1 MTLEDLNRL
10 RFLREEIRRLDE
22 KAEVLRARAE
32 RLTPILT
39 DMPSGSHD
47 HDQMAGIIAEL
58 VDNERRA
65 AEKALALTQACEDT
79 ERWLDALPDQQRRVM
94 RLYYVDG
101 IRTWKEV
108 AELLPYSERHCRR
121 IKNAALARMSSDVRF
136 PCGKMVP

>member
-10 RFLREEIRRLDE
+10 RTMREEIRRLDE

-39 DMPSGSHD
+39 GMPSGSHD

-65 AEKALALTQACEDT
+65 AEKALALTQACEDA
-79 ERWLDALPDQQRRVM
+79 ERWLDALPEQQRRVM

-108 AELLPYSERHCRR
+108 AEKTPYSYNHVLQ
-121 IKNAALARMSSDVRF
+121 IKCAANSRLEKHAN
-136 PCGKMVP
+136 

>member
-22 KAEVLRARAE
+22 KAEVLHARAE

-39 DMPSGSHD
+39 GMPSGSHD

-65 AEKALALTQACEDT
+65 AEKALALTQACEDA
-79 ERWLDALPDQQRRVM
+79 ERWLDALPEQQRRVM

-108 AELLPYSERHCRR
+108 AEKTPYHYIHCLRV
-121 IKNAALARMSSDVRF
+121 KEAALRKLENASQ
-136 PCGKMVP
+136 C

>member
-10 RFLREEIRRLDE
+10 RFLRDEIRQLDE
-22 KAEVLRARAE
+22 KAMELRARAE

-39 DMPSGSHD
+39 GMPSGTHE

-65 AEKALALTQACEDT
+65 AEKALALTQACEDA

-101 IRTWKEV
+101 VRTWKEV
-108 AELLPYSERHCRR
+108 AERTPYHYIHCLRV
-121 IKNAALARMSSDVRF
+121 KEAALRKLENASQ
-136 PCGKMVP
+136 C

>member
-22 KAEVLRARAE
+22 KADVLRARAE

-39 DMPSGSHD
+39 GMPSGSHD

-58 VDNERRA
+58 VDNERRT
-65 AEKALALTQACEDT
+65 AEKALALTQACEDA
-79 ERWLDALPDQQRRVM
+79 ERWLDALPEQQRRVM

-108 AELLPYSERHCRR
+108 AEKTPYHYIHCLRV
-121 IKNAALARMSSDVRF
+121 KEAALRKLENASQ
-136 PCGKMVP
+136 C

>member
-22 KAEVLRARAE
+22 KAEVLHARAE

-39 DMPSGSHD
+39 GMPSGTHE

-65 AEKALALTQACEDT
+65 AEKALALTRACEDA
-79 ERWLDALPDQQRRVM
+79 ERWLDGLPEQQRRVM

-101 IRTWKEV
+101 VRTWKEV
-108 AELLPYSERHCRR
+108 AEKTPYCYNHVLQ
-121 IKNAALARMSSDVRF
+121 IKCAANSRLEKLAN
-136 PCGKMVP
+136 

>member
-1 MTLEDLNRL
+1 MTLKDLNRL
-10 RFLREEIRRLDE
+10 RFLRDEIRQLDE
-22 KAEVLRARAE
+22 KAMELRARAE

-39 DMPSGSHD
+39 GMPSGTHE

-65 AEKALALTQACEDT
+65 AEKALTLTQACEDA

-101 IRTWKEV
+101 VRTWKEV
-108 AELLPYSERHCRR
+108 AERTPYHYIHCLRV
-121 IKNAALARMSSDVRF
+121 KEAALRKLENASQ
-136 PCGKMVP
+136 C

>member
-10 RFLREEIRRLDE
+10 RFLRDEIRRLDE
-22 KAEVLRARAE
+22 NAEVLRARAE

-58 VDNERRA
+58 VDNERRT
-65 AEKALALTQACEDT
+65 AEKALALTQACEDA
-79 ERWLDALPDQQRRVM
+79 ERWLDALPEQQRRVM

-108 AELLPYSERHCRR
+108 AERLPYSYSHTKR
-121 IKNAALARMSSDVRF
+121 IKAVAHQKLNHE
-136 PCGKMVP
+136 PQ

>member
-10 RFLREEIRRLDE
+10 RFLRDEIRQLDE
-22 KAEVLRARAE
+22 KAMELRARAE

-39 DMPSGSHD
+39 GMPSGTHE

-58 VDNERRA
+58 VDNERRT
-65 AEKALALTQACEDT
+65 AEKALALTQACEDA
-79 ERWLDALPDQQRRVM
+79 ERWLDALPEQQRRVM

-108 AELLPYSERHCRR
+108 AERLPYSYSHTKR
-121 IKNAALARMSSDVRF
+121 IKAVAHQKLNHE
-136 PCGKMVP
+136 PQ

>member
-1 MTLEDLNRL
+1 MTLNELRRL
-10 RFLREEIRRLDE
+10 RTMREEIRRLDE

-32 RLTPILT
+32 RLTSILT
-39 DMPSGSHD
+39 GMPAGTHE

-65 AEKALALTQACEDT
+65 AEKTLELTQACEAA
-79 ERWLDALPDQQRRVM
+79 ERWLDALPEQQRRVM

-101 IRTWKEV
+101 VRTWKEV

-121 IKNAALARMSSDVRF
+121 IKNAALTRMSSNVRF
-136 PCGKMVP
+136 PCDKMVP

>member
-39 DMPSGSHD
+39 GMPSGSHD

-65 AEKALALTQACEDT
+65 AEKALALTQACEDA
-79 ERWLDALPDQQRRVM
+79 ERWLDGLPDQQRRVM

-101 IRTWKEV
+101 VRTWKEV
-108 AELLPYSERHCRR
+108 AERTPYHYIHCLRV
-121 IKNAALARMSSDVRF
+121 KEAALRKLENASQ
-136 PCGKMVP
+136 C

>member
-10 RFLREEIRRLDE
+10 RTMREEIRRLDE

-39 DMPSGSHD
+39 GIPSGSHD

-65 AEKALALTQACEDT
+65 AEKALALTQACEDA
-79 ERWLDALPDQQRRVM
+79 ERWLDALPEQQRRVM

-108 AELLPYSERHCRR
+108 AEKTPYHYIHCLRV
-121 IKNAALARMSSDVRF
+121 KEAALRKLENASQ
-136 PCGKMVP
+136 C

>member
-10 RFLREEIRRLDE
+10 RFLRDEIRRLDE

-39 DMPSGSHD
+39 GMPVGTHD

-65 AEKALALTQACEDT
+65 AEKALALTRACEDA
-79 ERWLDALPDQQRRVM
+79 ERWLDALPEQQRRVM

-108 AELLPYSERHCRR
+108 AEKTPYHYIHCLRV
-121 IKNAALARMSSDVRF
+121 KEAALRKLENASQ
-136 PCGKMVP
+136 C

>member
-1 MTLEDLNRL
+1 LTLEDLNRL

-22 KAEVLRARAE
+22 KADVLRARAE

-39 DMPSGSHD
+39 GMPSGSHD

-58 VDNERRA
+58 VDNERRT
-65 AEKALALTQACEDT
+65 AEKALALTQACEDA
-79 ERWLDALPDQQRRVM
+79 ERWLDALPEQQRRVM

-108 AELLPYSERHCRR
+108 AEKTPYHYIHCLRV
-121 IKNAALARMSSDVRF
+121 KEAALRKLENASQ
-136 PCGKMVP
+136 C

>member
-39 DMPSGSHD
+39 GMPSGSHD

-58 VDNERRA
+58 VDNERRT
-65 AEKALALTQACEDT
+65 AEKALALTQACEDAK
-79 ERWLDALPDQQRRVM
+79 RWLDALPEQQRRVM

-108 AELLPYSERHCRR
+108 AERLPYSYSHTKR
-121 IKNAALARMSSDVRF
+121 IKAVAHQKLNHE
-136 PCGKMVP
+136 PQ

>member
-1 MTLEDLNRL
+1 MRRL

-39 DMPSGSHD
+39 GMPSGSHD

-58 VDNERRA
+58 VDNERRT
-65 AEKALALTQACEDT
+65 AEKALALTQACEDA
-79 ERWLDALPDQQRRVM
+79 ERWLDALPEQQRRVM

-101 IRTWKEV
+101 KRWR
-108 AELLPYSERHCRR
+108 SGCRIAIAIQKGLKPLH
-121 IKNAALARMSSDVRF
+121 IKNLIMSPNEPF
-136 PCGKMVP
+136 LHAKMVA

>member
-1 MTLEDLNRL
+1 MTIDDLNRL

-22 KAEVLRARAE
+22 KAEVLHARAE

-39 DMPSGSHD
+39 GMPSGSHD

-65 AEKALALTQACEDT
+65 AEKALALTQACEDA
-79 ERWLDALPDQQRRVM
+79 ERWLDALPEQQRRVM

-101 IRTWKEV
+101 VRTWKEV
-108 AELLPYSERHCRR
+108 AEQTPYHYIHCLRVKEAVLR
-121 IKNAALARMSSDVRF
+121 KLENASQ
-136 PCGKMVP
+136 C

>member
-10 RFLREEIRRLDE
+10 RTMREEIRRLDE

-39 DMPSGSHD
+39 GMPSGSHD

-65 AEKALALTQACEDT
+65 AEKALALTQACEDA
-79 ERWLDALPDQQRRVM
+79 ERWLDALPEQQRRVM

-108 AELLPYSERHCRR
+108 AERLPYSYSHTKR
-121 IKNAALARMSSDVRF
+121 IKAVAHQKLNHE
-136 PCGKMVP
+136 PQ

>member
-10 RFLREEIRRLDE
+10 RFLRDEIRQLDE
-22 KAEVLRARAE
+22 KAMELRARAE

-39 DMPSGSHD
+39 GMPSGTHE

-65 AEKALALTQACEDT
+65 AEKALTLTQACEDA

-101 IRTWKEV
+101 VRTWKEV
-108 AELLPYSERHCRR
+108 AERTPYHYIHCLRV
-121 IKNAALARMSSDVRF
+121 KEAALRKLENASQ
-136 PCGKMVP
+136 C

>member
-39 DMPSGSHD
+39 GMPSGSHD

-58 VDNERRA
+58 VDNARRA
-65 AEKALALTQACEDT
+65 KSACAHAGMRGHGTLAGRPAGAAKARHAALLRGRGADV
-79 ERWLDALPDQQRRVM
+79 ER
-94 RLYYVDG
+94 G
-101 IRTWKEV
+101 GG
-108 AELLPYSERHCRR
+108 
-121 IKNAALARMSSDVRF
+121 KNAILL
-136 PCGKMVP
+136 

>member
-22 KAEVLRARAE
+22 KADVLRARAE

-39 DMPSGSHD
+39 GMPSGSHD

-58 VDNERRA
+58 VDNERRT
-65 AEKALALTQACEDT
+65 AEKALALTQACEDA
-79 ERWLDALPDQQRRVM
+79 ERWLDALPEQQRRVM

-108 AELLPYSERHCRR
+108 AERLPYSYSHTKR
-121 IKNAALARMSSDVRF
+121 IKAVAHQKLNHE
-136 PCGKMVP
+136 PQ

>member
-10 RFLREEIRRLDE
+10 RTMREEIRRLDE

-39 DMPSGSHD
+39 GMPSGSHD

-65 AEKALALTQACEDT
+65 AEKALALTQACEDA
-79 ERWLDALPDQQRRVM
+79 ERWLDALPEQQRRVM

-108 AELLPYSERHCRR
+108 AEKTPYHYIHCLRV
-121 IKNAALARMSSDVRF
+121 KEAALRKLENASQ
-136 PCGKMVP
+136 C

>member
-1 MTLEDLNRL
+1 MTLNELRRL
-10 RFLREEIRRLDE
+10 RTMREEIRRLDE

-39 DMPSGSHD
+39 GMPAGTHE

-65 AEKALALTQACEDT
+65 AEKTLELTQACEAA
-79 ERWLDALPDQQRRVM
+79 ERWLDALPEQQRRVM

-101 IRTWKEV
+101 VRTWKEV
-108 AELLPYSERHCRR
+108 AERTPYHYVHCLRV
-121 IKNAALARMSSDVRF
+121 KEAALRRLKDDSQ
-136 PCGKMVP
+136 C

>member
-22 KAEVLRARAE
+22 KADVLRARAE

-39 DMPSGSHD
+39 GMPSGSHD

-79 ERWLDALPDQQRRVM
+79 ERWLDGLPEQQRRVM

-101 IRTWKEV
+101 VRTWKEV
-108 AELLPYSERHCRR
+108 AERTPYCYSHAKR
-121 IKNAALARMSSDVRF
+121 IKAAAHKKLNHE
-136 PCGKMVP
+136 PQ

>member
-39 DMPSGSHD
+39 GMPSGSHD

-58 VDNERRA
+58 VDNERRT
-65 AEKALALTQACEDT
+65 AEKALALTQACEDA
-79 ERWLDALPDQQRRVM
+79 ERWLDALPEQQRRVM

-108 AELLPYSERHCRR
+108 AERLPYSYSHTKR
-121 IKNAALARMSSDVRF
+121 IKAVAHQKLNHE
-136 PCGKMVP
+136 PQ

>member
-10 RFLREEIRRLDE
+10 RFLRDEIRQLDE
-22 KAEVLRARAE
+22 KAMELRARAE

-39 DMPSGSHD
+39 GMPSGTHE

-65 AEKALALTQACEDT
+65 AEKALALTQACEDA

-108 AELLPYSERHCRR
+108 AEKTPYHYIHCLRV
-121 IKNAALARMSSDVRF
+121 KEAALRKLENASQ
-136 PCGKMVP
+136 C

>member
-39 DMPSGSHD
+39 GMPSGSHD

-58 VDNERRA
+58 VDNERRT
-65 AEKALALTQACEDT
+65 AEKALALTQACEDA
-79 ERWLDALPDQQRRVM
+79 ERWLDALPEQQRRVM

-108 AELLPYSERHCRR
+108 AEKTPYHYIHCLRV
-121 IKNAALARMSSDVRF
+121 KEAALRKLENASQ
-136 PCGKMVP
+136 C

>member
-39 DMPSGSHD
+39 GMPSGSHD

-65 AEKALALTQACEDT
+65 AEKALALTQACEDA
-79 ERWLDALPDQQRRVM
+79 ERWLDALPEQQRRVM

-108 AELLPYSERHCRR
+108 AERLPYSYSHTKR
-121 IKNAALARMSSDVRF
+121 IKAVAHQKLNHE
-136 PCGKMVP
+136 PQ

>member
-10 RFLREEIRRLDE
+10 RFLRDEIRRLDE
-22 KAEVLRARAE
+22 NAEVLRARAE

-108 AELLPYSERHCRR
+108 AEKTPYHYIHCLRV
-121 IKNAALARMSSDVRF
+121 KEAALRKLENASQ
-136 PCGKMVP
+136 C